1 MSKKKTFNRT
11 TKVLIITSFVLLAA
25 LFAGPLAVS
34 NNQSHPRSPSMA
46 VPASAPFD
54 HIVTIM
60 MENQA
65 LCSVYTGCGGS
76 GTYQSQLADQNVL
89 AMTWGTIAHNSEPNY
104 IALFGAINDG
114 STSGDGV
121 CCYFETGQ
129 NLVDKMEGA
138 GLTWQAFAE
147 DAGNSG
153 TCSFSPP
160 RSGDHF
166 GFIDFSDMNTA
177 ARCSHFLTT
186 ASSSDPEFLAAL
198 NAPSPANF
206 IWLTPNDN
214 DNGHDSGVSGGDS
227 YLAAL
232 VPKILASTEF
242 TSTKA
247 TLLILYDEGYNQCSN
262 TGGTGECVYA
272 SFSGPVA
279 KKTVQISPAGASH
292 YSYLSTIEAAWGL
305 SSINSNDAGAPN
317 MLSAFTAACT
327 TNCPPPP
334 LSSSFTA
341 SPSTPLVSLP
351 VTFAATTTGGT
362 TPYAISWNFG
372 DGASGAGASITHVYA
387 SVGSFTVVETAT
399 DSSSPSQT
407 KSSSQVLAISAP
419 MPLST
424 SFTFLP
430 TSPSINSPVTFTAL
444 TTGGTAPY
452 SNSWSFGDGGTG
464 TGAVA
469 THTYT
474 SVQSFMITET
484 ATDSSSPQQSKTS
497 SQTVTVLASLTGNF
511 GVCTNLPQGWNCGN
525 LHSGAPAPSS
535 AQIVSGVFQSIQANP
550 GLGGPNDYYYSTTQK
565 GTFPWSPCSAPASGV
580 LPAGIASVSANFTS
594 LSYNPGSSPG
604 S

>member
-1 MSKKKTFNRT
+1 MSKKPGVGRVTRHILICSL
-11 TKVLIITSFVLLAA
+11 VLLGSLLAA
-25 LFAGPLAVS
+25 PLAASNSHSHVS
-34 NNQSHPRSPSMA
+34 STTLGPSA
-46 VPASAPFD
+46 NAPFD

-76 GTYQSQLADQNVL
+76 GTYESQLADQNVL
-89 AMTWGTIAHNSEPNY
+89 AMTWGTINHNSEPNY

-129 NLVDKMEGA
+129 NLVDKMEAA
-138 GLTWQAFAE
+138 GVSWTAFAE

-177 ARCSHFLTT
+177 RRCSHFLTT

-198 NAPSPANF
+198 NAPNPANF

-272 SFSGPVA
+272 SFSGPAA
-279 KKTVQISPAGASH
+279 KKGVQISPAGASH

-305 SSINSNDAGAPN
+305 SSLNANDASAPN
-317 MLSAFTAACT
+317 MLGAFGACT
-327 TNCPPPP
+327 SNCPP
-334 LSSSFTA
+334 STRFTI
-341 SPSTPLVSLP
+341 STGSLVVNGVVAFTS
-351 VTFAATTTGGT
+351 TTTGGT
-362 TPYAISWNFG
+362 LPY
-372 DGASGAGASITHVYA
+372 
-387 SVGSFTVVETAT
+387 TVT
-399 DSSSPSQT
+399 
-407 KSSSQVLAISAP
+407 
-419 MPLST
+419 
-424 SFTFLP
+424 
-430 TSPSINSPVTFTAL
+430 
-444 TTGGTAPY
+444 
-452 SNSWSFGDGGTG
+452 WSFGDGTTG
-464 TGAVA
+464 TGASV
-469 THTYT
+469 THTYA
-474 SVQSFMITET
+474 SAQSFIVTEN
-484 ATDSSSPQQSKTS
+484 ATDSTTPPQSATS
-497 SQTVTVLASLTGNF
+497 SQTITVKADSGGTLLGLSDSIWLIIVGGVIGLVASLALLTVRARAKLTHAKRTRN
-511 GVCTNLPQGWNCGN
+511 
-525 LHSGAPAPSS
+525 
-535 AQIVSGVFQSIQANP
+535 
-550 GLGGPNDYYYSTTQK
+550 
-565 GTFPWSPCSAPASGV
+565 
-580 LPAGIASVSANFTS
+580 
-594 LSYNPGSSPG
+594 
-604 S
+604 